1 MAGSPVWD
9 ACFFVYYFMDEE
21 KVMNEREKVNQ
32 ITEGV
37 IWKQLLLFF
46 FPIVFGTFFQQIYN
60 TADTIVVGRFVGK
73 QALAAVGGSASQ
85 IANLIVGFFVGL
97 SSGAAVV
104 ISQFYGAKD
113 KKNLSKA
120 LHTAFAFSIAAG
132 IVLTVVGIFLTRP
145 ALLLMKTPADVVE
158 DSAVYLHI
166 YFGGMVFN
174 LVYNMGAAIL
184 RAVGDSK
191 RPLYVLII
199 TCVLNIILDLL
210 FVVAFGMGVTGVAVA
225 TVTSQVISAL
235 IVTVMLLKTR
245 EIYVLK
251 INQIRFD
258 RRMLFSVLRIGI
270 PAGLES
276 VMYNISNIVIQVFV
290 NNLGTDTVAAWGTLG
305 KIDAIFWMVINAFAI
320 SITTFVGQNL
330 GAKQYD
336 RAKKGAKFGI
346 LCSISIAELIG
357 ITIYTAAPVL
367 IAAFNRDPDVIHY
380 GVMQARTI
388 ALFYCLLA
396 FTHCI
401 AAVLRGSGNA
411 AVPMIVLLCVWCLF
425 RVSYITLAVRLIP
438 DIRVIFWAYPLTW
451 SISSVIFLFLFLRG
465 NWVHGFEKKVT
476 GR

>member
-1 MAGSPVWD
+1 MRKK
-9 ACFFVYYFMDEE
+9 E
-21 KVMNEREKVNQ
+21 KINQ

-145 ALLLMKTPADVVE
+145 ALLLMKTPAVVE

-305 KIDAIFWMVINAFAI
+305 KIDALFWMVINAFAI
-320 SITTFVGQNL
+320 SITTFVGQNF
-330 GAKQYD
+330 GAGKYH
-336 RAKKGAKFGI
+336 RMRKSVSVCMVMSMVSSAVMII
-346 LCSISIAELIG
+346 LMYSF
-357 ITIYTAAPVL
+357 APW
-367 IAAFNRDPDVIHY
+367 I
-380 GVMQARTI
+380 
-388 ALFYCLLA
+388 CLLY
-396 FTHCI
+396 TSPSP
-401 AAVLRGSGNA
+401 RDS
-411 AVPMIVLLCVWCLF
+411 
-425 RVSYITLAVRLIP
+425 
-438 DIRVIFWAYPLTW
+438 
-451 SISSVIFLFLFLRG
+451 
-465 NWVHGFEKKVT
+465 
-476 GR
+476 

>member
-1 MAGSPVWD
+1 
-9 ACFFVYYFMDEE
+9 
-21 KVMNEREKVNQ
+21 MNEKEKVNQ

-113 KKNLSKA
+113 KKDLSKA
-120 LHTAFAFSIAAG
+120 LHTAFAFSLAAG
-132 IVLTVVGIFLTRP
+132 VVLTIVGIFFARP
-145 ALLLMKTPADVVE
+145 ALLLMKTPADVVD
-158 DSAVYLHI
+158 DSAIYLQI
-166 YFGGMVFN
+166 YFGGIIFN
-174 LVYNMGAAIL
+174 LIYNMGASIL

-191 RPLYVLII
+191 RPLYVLIV
-199 TCVLNIILDLL
+199 TCILNIVLDLF
-210 FVVAFGMGVTGVAVA
+210 FVVAFHMGIVGVAVA

-235 IVTVMLLKTR
+235 IVTGMLLKTR

-251 INQIRFD
+251 ISRIRFD
-258 RRMLFSVLRIGI
+258 KRMLLSVLCIGI

-320 SITTFVGQNL
+320 SITTFVGQNF
-330 GAKQYD
+330 GAGKYH
-336 RAKKGAKFGI
+336 RMRKSVRVCMIMSMVSSAVMILLMYGGAPWIYRLFTTDSAVITHGVHMSRFLLPSYFVYVIIGI
-346 LCSISIAELIG
+346 LSGA
-357 ITIYTAAPVL
+357 
-367 IAAFNRDPDVIHY
+367 
-380 GVMQARTI
+380 
-388 ALFYCLLA
+388 
-396 FTHCI
+396 
-401 AAVLRGSGNA
+401 LRGTGKVL
-411 AVPMIVLLCVWCLF
+411 VPMILTCGGVCSLRILWLF
-425 RVSYITLAVRLIP
+425 TAGQMYPGINTIMLSYPVS
-438 DIRVIFWAYPLTW
+438 W
-451 SISSVIFLFLFLRG
+451 SITAVLFIIYYFMKFPG
-465 NWVHGFEKKVT
+465 KKEKVE
-476 GR
+476 

>member
-21 KVMNEREKVNQ
+21 KVMNEKEKVNQ

-145 ALLLMKTPADVVE
+145 
-158 DSAVYLHI
+158 AVYLHI

-305 KIDAIFWMVINAFAI
+305 KIDALFWMVINAFAI
-320 SITTFVGQNL
+320 SITTFVGQNF
-330 GAKQYD
+330 GAGKYHRMRKSVSVCMVMSMVSSAVMIILMYSFAPWIYRLFTTD
-336 RAKKGAKFGI
+336 SAVVVHGVHMSRFLLPSYFIYVIIGI
-346 LCSISIAELIG
+346 LSGALRGTGKVLVPMLLTCGGVCSLRILWLFTAGQMYPGINTIMLSYPVSWSI
-357 ITIYTAAPVL
+357 T
-367 IAAFNRDPDVIHY
+367 
-380 GVMQARTI
+380 
-388 ALFYCLLA
+388 
-396 FTHCI
+396 
-401 AAVLRGSGNA
+401 AVLF
-411 AVPMIVLLCVWCLF
+411 IVYYF
-425 RVSYITLAVRLIP
+425 MKFP
-438 DIRVIFWAYPLTW
+438 
-451 SISSVIFLFLFLRG
+451 G
-465 NWVHGFEKKVT
+465 KKKEN
-476 GR
+476 

>member
-1 MAGSPVWD
+1 
-9 ACFFVYYFMDEE
+9 
-21 KVMNEREKVNQ
+21 MNEREKVNQ

-210 FVVAFGMGVTGVAVA
+210 FVVAFGMGVIGVAVA

-320 SITTFVGQNL
+320 SITTFVGQNF
-330 GAKQYD
+330 GAGKYHRMRKKCECLHDHEYGQFCGADHFDVFICSLDLSSVYHRQRSD
-336 RAKKGAKFGI
+336 RPWCAYESFF
-346 LCSISIAELIG
+346 
-357 ITIYTAAPVL
+357 TAV
-367 IAAFNRDPDVIHY
+367 
-380 GVMQARTI
+380 
-388 ALFYCLLA
+388 LFYLCDHRNPVRG
-396 FTHCI
+396 TEGY
-401 AAVLRGSGNA
+401 REGSGAYAPYLRRCVFVENPVA
-411 AVPMIVLLCVWCLF
+411 FYSRTDVP
-425 RVSYITLAVRLIP
+425 
-438 DIRVIFWAYPLTW
+438 
-451 SISSVIFLFLFLRG
+451 G
-465 NWVHGFEKKVT
+465 N
-476 GR
+476 

>member
-21 KVMNEREKVNQ
+21 KVMNEKEKVNQ

-166 YFGGMVFN
+166 YFGRN
-174 LVYNMGAAIL
+174 
-184 RAVGDSK
+184 
-191 RPLYVLII
+191 
-199 TCVLNIILDLL
+199 
-210 FVVAFGMGVTGVAVA
+210 
-225 TVTSQVISAL
+225 
-235 IVTVMLLKTR
+235 
-245 EIYVLK
+245 
-251 INQIRFD
+251 
-258 RRMLFSVLRIGI
+258 
-270 PAGLES
+270 
-276 VMYNISNIVIQVFV
+276 
-290 NNLGTDTVAAWGTLG
+290 
-305 KIDAIFWMVINAFAI
+305 
-320 SITTFVGQNL
+320 
-330 GAKQYD
+330 
-336 RAKKGAKFGI
+336 
-346 LCSISIAELIG
+346 
-357 ITIYTAAPVL
+357 
-367 IAAFNRDPDVIHY
+367 
-380 GVMQARTI
+380 
-388 ALFYCLLA
+388 
-396 FTHCI
+396 
-401 AAVLRGSGNA
+401 
-411 AVPMIVLLCVWCLF
+411 
-425 RVSYITLAVRLIP
+425 
-438 DIRVIFWAYPLTW
+438 
-451 SISSVIFLFLFLRG
+451 
-465 NWVHGFEKKVT
+465 GF
-476 GR
+476 